1 MNRKKNKNTHVEW
14 EKTFAN
20 NVSNKGLISKIHKQF
35 IYLNNNNKQ
44 TNKKWV
50 EDPSRHYSKE
60 DIQMANR
67 HSKLLIIRE
76 MQIITTMR

>member
-44 TNKKWV
+44 TNKQKMGRR
-50 EDPSRHYSKE
+50 PK
-60 DIQMANR
+60 
-67 HSKLLIIRE
+67 
-76 MQIITTMR
+76 

>member
-44 TNKKWV
+44 TNKQTKNGQKTQV
-50 EDPSRHYSKE
+50 
-60 DIQMANR
+60 DIIPKKTYRWLTGTQNC
-67 HSKLLIIRE
+67 
-76 MQIITTMR
+76 

>member
-44 TNKKWV
+44 TNKQTKNGQKTQV
-50 EDPSRHYSKE
+50 
-60 DIQMANR
+60 DIIPKKTYR
-67 HSKLLIIRE
+67 W
-76 MQIITTMR
+76 ITGTQNC